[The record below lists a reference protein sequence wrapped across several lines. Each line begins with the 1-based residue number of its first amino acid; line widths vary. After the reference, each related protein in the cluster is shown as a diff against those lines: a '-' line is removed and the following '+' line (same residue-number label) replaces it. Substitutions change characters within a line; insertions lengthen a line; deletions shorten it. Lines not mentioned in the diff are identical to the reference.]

1 MLEKV
6 TANHADATGKRF
18 AIIASL
24 YNAKY
29 VDSMLAGAEKLLNDA
44 DAETVTTVRVPGA
57 FEIPAVASHF
67 AHKTDPGYDAILC
80 LGVILR
86 GATTHAEHIGV
97 GVTQA
102 LAQLQVLTRK
112 PIIHE
117 VLLLESHQQAEER
130 CLDPE
135 HNRGGEAAHT
145 AVAMANLMAE
155 LG

>member
-29 VDSMLAGAEKLLNDA
+29 VDSMLNGAEKLLKDA
-44 DAETVTTVRVPGA
+44 GAESVKVVRVPGA
-57 FEIPAVASHF
+57 FEIPAVASHL
-67 AHKTDPGYDAILC
+67 AHASGPGYDAIIC
-80 LGVILR
+80 LGIILR

-97 GVTQA
+97 SVTQS
-102 LAQLQVLTRK
+102 LADLQVQTRK

-117 VLLLESHQQAEER
+117 VLLLENHQQAEER

-135 HNRGGEAAHT
+135 HNRGGEAGST
-145 AVAMANLMAE
+145 AIAMANLMAE